1 MKKIMLII
9 AVVALSI
16 SASAQTKYWDSS
28 RPELHKQN
36 TGTAH
41 VLSTDLRLVSVQV
54 STPQNNMPLT
64 TSRITRTD

>member
-28 RPELHKQN
+28 RPEHRF
-36 TGTAH
+36 TFG
-41 VLSTDLRLVSVQV
+41 V

>member
-28 RPELHKQN
+28 EVNPK
-36 TGTAH
+36 
-41 VLSTDLRLVSVQV
+41 VWTD
-54 STPQNNMPLT
+54 
-64 TSRITRTD
+64 